1 MADKKSTD
9 NVADRA
15 AKLSER
21 DGIPFHKAISYVMNG
36 GSGRPAK
43 KAKRTPRKTSERDYE

>member
-9 NVADRA
+9 NVAERA